1 MSLKISELENKKI
14 AVHNTACALDKL
26 LTTDDISPLPACSG
40 FSILIVGSSGSG
52 KSTLLHSIMT
62 KPKKNGQRQSY
73 KNLFD
78 RIYVISPTLGGKSVK
93 GDKFASLPEDQIYR
107 ELSLDVLDELEEKL
121 YENKEEGLHSC
132 VVMDD
137 IGSQLK
143 SRGAKCEKKLVQMLQ
158 NRRHVAC
165 SYITLLQKFKDCPNG
180 IRSNT
185 SHLAFFRPRN
195 RIEKEA
201 VMHELMPYDNK
212 KNEQIF
218 AHIFDNEKMK
228 FPFMFI
234 DMSLKKSNKYLF
246 YSGFNPLMIDEE
258 TPP

>member
-1 MSLKISELENKKI
+1 MLKISELENKKI
-14 AVHNTACALDKL
+14 AVHNTPCALDKL

-62 KPKKNGQRQSY
+62 KSKKNGNRQSY
-73 KNLFD
+73 KNLFSK
-78 RIYVISPTLGGKSVK
+78 IYVISPTLGGKSVK

-137 IGSQLK
+137 IGGQLK
-143 SRGAKCEKKLVQMLQ
+143 SRGGKWEKKLVKSLQ
-158 NRRHVAC
+158 HPRHCAC
-165 SYITLLQKFKDCPNG
+165 SYIKLLQKFKDCPNG

-218 AHIFDNEKMK
+218 NHIFENDTAK

-234 DMSLKKSNKYLF
+234 DMSLKHSNKYLF
-246 YSGFNPLMIDEE
+246 YSRFNPLVIDEE
-258 TPP
+258 VPP